1 MGIGRLF
8 VGFNTWSV
16 LFRLALAVIAGGL
29 IGLERGRHGR
39 AAGLRT
45 HILICMGACATAL
58 TGIYLNVVLG
68 FSDDVSRLSAQVIS
82 GIGFLGA
89 GTILIRNRSVIT
101 GLTTAAGM
109 WTTAVIGIAI
119 GCGFYEGALIATVFI
134 IVSMT
139 ILIRLEK
146 RTKIISN
153 IYVEL
158 GDINDVERVVNIIHK
173 NKENLYNYDVV
184 PPKSGKDGN
193 VGVTFVLG
201 GDNDLDQLDKELR
214 ESGNVV
220 MIIYNSGI

>member
-1 MGIGRLF
+1 MERFFEII
-8 VGFNTWSV
+8 VEFNTWSV
-16 LFRLALAVIAGGL
+16 LFRLALAVISGGL

-119 GCGFYEGALIATVFI
+119 GCGFYEGALMATVFI

-153 IYVEL
+153 VYVEL
-158 GDINDVERVVNIIHK
+158 GEITDVEKVVNLIQK
-173 NKENLYNYDVV
+173 NKE
-184 PPKSGKDGN
+184 KRR
-193 VGVTFVLG
+193 LG
-201 GDNDLDQLDKELR
+201 T
-214 ESGNVV
+214 
-220 MIIYNSGI
+220 